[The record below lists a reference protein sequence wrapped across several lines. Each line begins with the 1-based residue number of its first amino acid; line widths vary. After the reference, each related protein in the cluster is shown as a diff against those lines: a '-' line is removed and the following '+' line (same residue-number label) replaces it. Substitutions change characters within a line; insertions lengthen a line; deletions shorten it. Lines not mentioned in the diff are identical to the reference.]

1 MSESSLPEPTA
12 EYADLD
18 GDGYQESA
26 LLDTDGDGLVDT
38 LLSDLDGDGDADVAG
53 FDNVADGEFVPDVV
67 AIDVDGDGDAD
78 VVADDTDLDGVFD
91 TTTYDPGV
99 AVEDAN
105 PYGAASGGYA
115 GGDDSGDGGGYGGG
129 DASGD
134 TSVVTGE
141 GGDAIYS
148 GPDGLSFSGTDSA
161 GNSYSFDAS

>member
-12 EYADLD
+12 EFADLD

-38 LLSDLDGDGDADVAG
+38 VLSDVDGDGDADVAG

-67 AIDVDGDGDAD
+67 AVDVDGDGDAD

-105 PYGAASGGYA
+105 PYGTGSAEAAPYTGHESGG
-115 GGDDSGDGGGYGGG
+115 G
-129 DASGD
+129 SGD

-148 GPDGLSFSGTDSA
+148 GPDGLSFSGTDSS